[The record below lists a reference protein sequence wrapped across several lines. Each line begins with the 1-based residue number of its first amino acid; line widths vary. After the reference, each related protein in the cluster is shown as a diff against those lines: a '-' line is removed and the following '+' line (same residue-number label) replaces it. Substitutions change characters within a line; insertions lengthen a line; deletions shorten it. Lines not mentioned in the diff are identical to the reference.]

1 MKTEIM
7 VRIIKS
13 LLREAGKI
21 MLSAHGD
28 AESSVT
34 EKSGTSN
41 FVTAYDV
48 AVQGFLTG
56 KLKEAIPDALFIA
69 EENLNALGDNTSSV
83 LKGEHCFIIDPI
95 DGTTNF
101 MHDYKRSSIS
111 LAMISHGTTVLGAIY
126 DPYSDEMYFAELG
139 KGAELNGKPI
149 SVSDRE
155 PEVALIAFGASPYY
169 KDTLSED
176 SFTLIKK
183 LFLSAADIRRS
194 GSAALDMAHVASGR
208 IDMFFELKLS
218 PWDYAA
224 GTLIIR
230 EAGGIVTDIHGK
242 SPDLSRPCSIFAGTP
257 KTYQVLMEAAGSIKG
272 NPHI

>member
-83 LKGEHCFIIDPI
+83 LKGEH
-95 DGTTNF
+95 
-101 MHDYKRSSIS
+101 
-111 LAMISHGTTVLGAIY
+111 
-126 DPYSDEMYFAELG
+126 
-139 KGAELNGKPI
+139 
-149 SVSDRE
+149 
-155 PEVALIAFGASPYY
+155 
-169 KDTLSED
+169 
-176 SFTLIKK
+176 
-183 LFLSAADIRRS
+183 
-194 GSAALDMAHVASGR
+194 
-208 IDMFFELKLS
+208 
-218 PWDYAA
+218 
-224 GTLIIR
+224 
-230 EAGGIVTDIHGK
+230 
-242 SPDLSRPCSIFAGTP
+242 
-257 KTYQVLMEAAGSIKG
+257 
-272 NPHI
+272 